1 MTVQIPKI
9 SDIPEAER
17 TALVLLLLEALAQLK
32 EENQLL
38 KDEIAR
44 LKGQK
49 SRPKIEPSKLE
60 KPKPKTK
67 SLDLK
72 RLFWIMALRRVA
84 FKTVAR

>member
-49 SRPKIEPSKLE
+49 PRPKIEPSKLE
-60 KPKPKTK
+60 K
-67 SLDLK
+67 LK
-72 RLFWIMALRRVA
+72 EL
-84 FKTVAR
+84 

>member
-1 MTVQIPKI
+1 MPFQIPKI

-32 EENQLL
+32 EEHQLL

-49 SRPKIEPSKLE
+49 TRPNIEPPSRTVQKNPVL
-60 KPKPKTK
+60 
-67 SLDLK
+67 
-72 RLFWIMALRRVA
+72 LRRQVIGISFQ
-84 FKTVAR
+84 FKG